1 MTKNFH
7 DEDYDLSLKL
17 FIVLLRSSR
26 SVADY
31 IEEDIK
37 NYHLNKTEFA
47 VLELLYHK
55 GEQPIQQI
63 GKKVLLSSGSITYVV
78 DKLEKKELIVRRLSE
93 KDRRVTYAVI
103 TEKGKHFM
111 AEIFPKNRETIHQL
125 LSPLSDE
132 QKKMMIDTLKIIGY
146 RADQLQQK

>member
-37 NYHLNKTEFA
+37 NYNLNKTEFA

-103 TEKGKHFM
+103 TEKGNHFM

-125 LSPLSDE
+125 LNPLSDE